1 MEVTKNATNRWV
13 DKEELVHVEM
23 EYLLGKKNETVP
35 FATPYMSL
43 EVITQLVVSQKV
55 KDTDPMI
62 SLRGVT

>member
-1 MEVTKNATNRWV
+1 MEVTKKSTNRWV
-13 DKEELVHVEM
+13 DKEELAQVEM
-23 EYLLGKKNETVP
+23 EYLLGKKNETMS

-43 EVITQLVVSQKV
+43 EVITQLVVRQKV